1 MNDHDRE
8 NFNFMI
14 NADPVTLR
22 AWYESLSPDD
32 LLYAQELIMQAK
44 LELEMRVVELFD
56 DVDDLTEANIIL
68 DRYRL

>member
-1 MNDHDRE
+1 MNDRDRE
-8 NFNFMI
+8 NFNFML
-14 NADPVTLR
+14 NADPETLK

-44 LELEMRVVELFD
+44 LELEMRVVELSD

-68 DRYRL
+68 DRYRI

>member
-8 NFNFMI
+8 NLSFML

-68 DRYRL
+68 DRYRI